1 MPQMGYD
8 MEEGTVVR
16 WLSQEG
22 ASVTTG
28 QAIAEIETDKAVVE
42 FESTATG
49 ILKKI
54 VVPEGTT
61 VPVGQA
67 IAIVGEPDEEI
78 AELEN
83 VSLIDSVELEENKV
97 ADITESKPASASA
110 DEPVSEPEPVK
121 EEATNQ
127 EGILRASPV
136 AQRLANEKG
145 INLSL
150 VKGTGPGGRI
160 TKKDVLSFTPSANIT
175 SSENDTDS
183 KQDIE
188 DVSTADIKEPVQ
200 IPPISDATTNTNIPV
215 SKDTGDKLPL
225 SRMRQQIARVTV
237 QSKQQTPHYYVST
250 EINMTEA
257 MDLRKQI
264 NSSLESEGV
273 RISVNDLVIKA
284 CVDAINLHP
293 KFNASFKEDGVLIN
307 SSINIG
313 IAIAEEEGLIVPAI
327 MECNKKSV
335 KDISTAS
342 KDLVARS
349 KGGTLRPQ
357 EYTEGTFSHK

>member
-67 IAIVGEPDEEI
+67 IAIVGEPDEDI

-145 INLSL
+145 IN
-150 VKGTGPGGRI
+150 
-160 TKKDVLSFTPSANIT
+160 
-175 SSENDTDS
+175 
-183 KQDIE
+183 
-188 DVSTADIKEPVQ
+188 
-200 IPPISDATTNTNIPV
+200 
-215 SKDTGDKLPL
+215 
-225 SRMRQQIARVTV
+225 
-237 QSKQQTPHYYVST
+237 
-250 EINMTEA
+250 
-257 MDLRKQI
+257 
-264 NSSLESEGV
+264 
-273 RISVNDLVIKA
+273 
-284 CVDAINLHP
+284 
-293 KFNASFKEDGVLIN
+293 
-307 SSINIG
+307 
-313 IAIAEEEGLIVPAI
+313 
-327 MECNKKSV
+327 
-335 KDISTAS
+335 
-342 KDLVARS
+342 
-349 KGGTLRPQ
+349 
-357 EYTEGTFSHK
+357 